1 MDINPMMLLPLLMN
15 KSDNNSADAENMMKM
30 MAAMAKGGNP
40 ENIMDMLPVDEKT
53 KSMLNMF
60 KTLNGG
66 AVRSET
72 PADTYSGQSGDTYG
86 GQTCDNKPEFDR
98 SFFPDEIMR
107 ALNTM
112 MNKEK

>member
-15 KSDNNSADAENMMKM
+15 KSDNDSGDAEKMMKM
-30 MAAMAKGGNP
+30 MAAMANGGNP
-40 ENIMDMLPVDEKT
+40 ENLMEMLPVDEKT

-66 AVRSET
+66 AIQSET
-72 PADTYSGQSGDTYG
+72 PADTYSA
-86 GQTCDNKPEFDR
+86 QTDSNKPEFDR

-107 ALNTM
+107 ALNIM